1 MGTEPYVFK
10 KREKAVKIT
19 DAMKKEK
26 VYKK

>member
-1 MGTEPYVFK
+1 MGSEPYKFR

-19 DAMKKEK
+19 DDMKKQK